1 LSFLQAF
8 YPAAYDNAL
17 EFEKSNTDEA
27 GMEIFKAREKFR
39 LGLKIPDYFFK
50 IAAWEKCFLTITPPA
65 ACTMPYFKCTFV
77 DEQGHY
83 SDREHYAE
91 SKAELRA
98 SLAGSDEKLIGVRRL
113 WFKEFSLGKMFRKK
127 IGYSEFLLFNQ
138 EMITLLKAGIPMIRA
153 LEIIIENT
161 RVSNL
166 REIISKAAGSIRNG
180 MQISEAFSS
189 AQIPFNKI
197 YKASLLAGEKSGHL
211 EQILEKFNIYL
222 GKLTNLRRKIVGSLT
237 YPVILLLFMIAMVL
251 VISVFV
257 IPKFATFF
265 ADMEAQLPPLTLLF
279 IALTESLKE
288 NIVLLTALAI
298 TIFAVVKLIER
309 TNPRVIVFDQLK
321 IRIPFIGRVIHEN
334 AIAVF
339 ARTLAILISGG
350 IPVPDA
356 AEIAVE
362 TFANKYYYSKMA
374 AVPEKIRQGNL
385 LSGVLEEI
393 AVIPRI
399 LVEMVRVGE
408 TSGNLMAVLDE
419 SADYYERSID
429 NKINT
434 LISLIEPVII
444 IALGLVVAMMLVS
457 VYLPIFSI
465 IRVVQ

>member
-1 LSFLQAF
+1 
-8 YPAAYDNAL
+8 
-17 EFEKSNTDEA
+17 
-27 GMEIFKAREKFR
+27 
-39 LGLKIPDYFFK
+39 
-50 IAAWEKCFLTITPPA
+50 
-65 ACTMPYFKCTFV
+65 MPYYRCGFV
-77 DEQGHY
+77 NEHGHY
-83 SDREHYAE
+83 SFREHYAE
-91 SKAELRA
+91 NKAELRSA
-98 SLAGSDEKLIGVRRL
+98 LAASDEKLISVRSL
-113 WFKEFSLGKMFRKK
+113 WFKDFSLQKFFTRK
-127 IGYSEFLLFNQ
+127 IGYMEFLLFNQ
-138 EMITLLKAGIPMIRA
+138 EMITLLKAGIPIIRA

-161 RVSNL
+161 RISNL
-166 REIISKAAGSIRNG
+166 REILSKAAGNIRNG
-180 MQISEAFSS
+180 MQISEAFASH
-189 AQIPFNKI
+189 QIPFHRI

-211 EQILEKFNIYL
+211 EQVLEKFNIYL
-222 GKLTNLRRKIVGSLT
+222 NKLTNLRRKIVGSLT

-257 IPKFATFF
+257 IPKFASFF

-279 IALTESLKE
+279 ISLTESLRA
-288 NIVLLTALAI
+288 NIVLIIVLAVAAYA
-298 TIFAVVKLIER
+298 AVRLVER
-309 TNPRVIVFDQLK
+309 ANPRVIIIDQLK
-321 IRIPFIGRVIHEN
+321 VKMPFIGRVIHEN

-362 TFANKYYYSKMA
+362 TFANKHYYSTMK

-393 AVIPRI
+393 ALIPRI

-429 NKINT
+429 SKINT

-444 IALGLVVAMMLVS
+444 IALGLLVAMMLVS

>member
-1 LSFLQAF
+1 
-8 YPAAYDNAL
+8 
-17 EFEKSNTDEA
+17 
-27 GMEIFKAREKFR
+27 
-39 LGLKIPDYFFK
+39 
-50 IAAWEKCFLTITPPA
+50 
-65 ACTMPYFKCTFV
+65 MPYYRCTFV
-77 DEQGHY
+77 DEQGHFTC
-83 SDREHYAE
+83 REHYAE
-91 SKAELRA
+91 NKAELRT
-98 SLAGSDEKLIGVRRL
+98 SLAGIDEKLIGIRNL
-113 WFKEFSLGKMFRKK
+113 WFKDFSLQKLFNRK
-127 IGYSEFLLFNQ
+127 IGYTEFLLFNQ
-138 EMITLLKAGIPMIRA
+138 EMIALLKAGIPMIRA
-153 LEIIIENT
+153 LEIIIQNT

-166 REIISKAAGSIRNG
+166 REIISKAAGNIRNG

-189 AQIPFNKI
+189 TQIPFNKI

-222 GKLTNLRRKIVGSLT
+222 SKLTSLRRKIVGSLT

-265 ADMEAQLPPLTLLF
+265 EDLEAQLPPLTLLF
-279 IALTESLKE
+279 IAFTQYLRE
-288 NIVLLTALAI
+288 NIVLFTVLVIAA
-298 TIFAVVKLIER
+298 FVVIKLLEHY
-309 TNPRVIVFDQLK
+309 NPRIIIVDQLK
-321 IRIPFIGRVIHEN
+321 IKMPFIGRVMHEN

-362 TFANKYYYSKMA
+362 TFANKYYYSKIR

-393 AVIPRI
+393 AIIPRI
-399 LVEMVRVGE
+399 LVEMIRVGE

-429 NKINT
+429 SKINT

-444 IALGLVVAMMLVS
+444 IALGMVVAMMLVS

>member
-1 LSFLQAF
+1 MS
-8 YPAAYDNAL
+8 YY
-17 EFEKSNTDEA
+17 
-27 GMEIFKAREKFR
+27 R
-39 LGLKIPDYFFK
+39 
-50 IAAWEKCFLTITPPA
+50 
-65 ACTMPYFKCTFV
+65 CTFV

-83 SDREHYAE
+83 SSREHYAE
-91 SKAELRA
+91 NKAELRA

-113 WFKEFSLGKMFRKK
+113 WFKEFSLEKMFKRK

-189 AQIPFNKI
+189 VQIPFNKI

-222 GKLTNLRRKIVGSLT
+222 GKLTNLRRKIIGSLT

-298 TIFAVVKLIER
+298 AVFAAVKLIER
-309 TNPRVIVFDQLK
+309 INPRVIIIDQLK
-321 IRIPFIGRVIHEN
+321 IKIPFIGRVIHEN

-393 AVIPRI
+393 AIIPRI